1 MVQMHVNEC
10 DLLDAFEEEVLNAG
24 SAPVYMRFGDTD
36 LISKVRASEFKG
48 FRMMLQDMGFLG
60 CINENNV
67 FPHLREDEGYRRDLP
82 VWGWEIVE
90 FGSNGVDEVYT
101 YQIQIDYPA
110 VGFNH

>member
-10 DLLDAFEEEVLNAG
+10 DLLDTFEMKVFMVG
-24 SAPVYMRFGDTD
+24 SAPVYMRFGCTD
-36 LISKVRASEFKG
+36 LIDKVEASTFRE
-48 FRMMLQDMGFLG
+48 FRMMLQNMGFLG
-60 CINENNV
+60 RINESNV

-101 YQIQIDYPA
+101 YQIQIDHPA
-110 VGFNH
+110 VVFNR